1 MKTLGLKEFSQ
12 CCCSRLASGG
22 VTAQRRTH
30 RLAAPAAFVSP
41 VQSHWWQIK
50 DARFYFLFKLFI
62 ISTPR
67 ASPRSHSLCKATLP
81 RATSSTSI
89 MPPLAWTRRR
99 GSQCT
104 AQIGLLSA
112 QHKPP
117 ARSTHFPRC
126 SRALVPWCV
135 RAPDDGQWV
144 DDFPMGHPPPSP
156 QQSLI
161 TPAAII
167 PAHQSGPPA
176 APRSP
181 SVLSEWGSSRQRGGP
196 ATRPSSLT
204 HSRMQR

>member
-1 MKTLGLKEFSQ
+1 MKTLGLKESFPAPLQPLGVRRGDGAAADAPSR
-12 CCCSRLASGG
+12 CS
-22 VTAQRRTH
+22 
-30 RLAAPAAFVSP
+30 AAFVSP
-41 VQSHWWQIK
+41 VHSHWWQIK
-50 DARFYFLFKLFI
+50 DAKFYFLFKLFI

-67 ASPRSHSLCKATLP
+67 ASPGHIHCARRPP
-81 RATSSTSI
+81 RATSYTSI
-89 MPPLAWTRRR
+89 MPPLAWTRQR

-104 AQIGLLSA
+104 AHTGL
-112 QHKPP
+112 KPP

-144 DDFPMGHPPPSP
+144 DDFPMGHPPPTP

-181 SVLSEWGSSRQRGGP
+181 SVPSEWGSSRQRGGP

>member
-1 MKTLGLKEFSQ
+1 MKTLGLKESSQ

-22 VTAQRRTH
+22 VTALRRTH

-67 ASPRSHSLCKATLP
+67 ASPGHIHCARRPPPPP
-81 RATSSTSI
+81 RANSSTSI
-89 MPPLAWTRRR
+89 IPPLAWTRQR

-104 AQIGLLSA
+104 AQTGLLSA

-126 SRALVPWCV
+126 SRALVRACV

-144 DDFPMGHPPPSP
+144 DDFPMGHPPPTS

-167 PAHQSGPPA
+167 PTHQSGPPA
-176 APRSP
+176 APPKPLSP
-181 SVLSEWGSSRQRGGP
+181 V
-196 ATRPSSLT
+196 
-204 HSRMQR
+204 